1 MNPKAEHRY
10 EQEQEDC
17 VFKKKKK
24 KMLIVGGRELGLNG
38 GHDEVEAIGRARAP
52 IQLRTA
58 V

>member
-10 EQEQEDC
+10 EQEDC
-17 VFKKKKK
+17 VFKK

-52 IQLRTA
+52 MQLRTA

>member
-1 MNPKAEHRY
+1 MSRNRKIAY
-10 EQEQEDC
+10 
-17 VFKKKKK
+17 FKKKKKK

-52 IQLRTA
+52 MQLRTA

>member
-17 VFKKKKK
+17 VFLKKK

-52 IQLRTA
+52 MQLRTA

>member
-1 MNPKAEHRY
+1 MSRNRKIAY
-10 EQEQEDC
+10 
-17 VFKKKKK
+17 FKKKK

-52 IQLRTA
+52 MQLRTA

>member
-1 MNPKAEHRY
+1 MSRNRKIAY
-10 EQEQEDC
+10 L
-17 VFKKKKK
+17 KKKKK

-52 IQLRTA
+52 MQLRTA

>member
-17 VFKKKKK
+17 VFK

-52 IQLRTA
+52 MQLRTA